1 MWLHRYLKLLVFVTF
16 CLLIAG
22 GLVTSTDSGLAVP
35 DWPKSYGMWM
45 PPMVGG
51 VLYEHGHR
59 IVASSVGFLTVI
71 LAIWIA
77 LKEKR
82 KWMKHLGFIALG
94 VVITQGVLG
103 GITVLYLLPLPISV
117 AHATLA
123 QSFFCLVV
131 CLKYFTS
138 AEWKLDPKRISAPVM
153 HRNVFII
160 MASLVYIQLILGA
173 IVRHSGAALAIP
185 DFPLANGHLI
195 PKFTTSEI
203 AMHFLHRIG
212 ATLVLI
218 WTIVTTRI
226 VFGNY
231 RNERNFTRPTILLII
246 LVLAQIGIGVLTVL
260 SKTAVPIATAHVA
273 IGALILATTVVLV
286 LRSFRCFETSPVIK
300 FTAKQTL
307 RSLHSS
313 FRTLKIQ

>member
-1 MWLHRYLKLLVFVTF
+1 MWLNRYLKLLVFATF
-16 CLLIAG
+16 LLLIAG
-22 GLVTSTDSGLAVP
+22 GLVTSTDSGLSVP

-59 IVASSVGFLTVI
+59 MVASFVGFLTVI

-77 LKEKR
+77 VKEKR
-82 KWMKHLGFIALG
+82 KWMKVLGFIALAA
-94 VVITQGVLG
+94 VITQGILG
-103 GITVLYLLPLPISV
+103 GLTVIYLLPLPISV

-138 AEWKLDPKRISAPVM
+138 EEWKSEPRKLSAPAS

-160 MASLVYIQLILGA
+160 MASIVYIQLIVGG

-185 DFPLANGHLI
+185 DFPLANGRLI
-195 PKFTTSEI
+195 PEFTTPEI
-203 AMHFLHRIG
+203 TIHFLHRIG
-212 ATLVLI
+212 AMLVLI
-218 WTIVTTRI
+218 WTIVTTSM
-226 VFGNY
+226 VFKNY
-231 RNERNFTRPTILLII
+231 RDNSRFMRPTILLIL
-246 LVLAQIGIGVLTVL
+246 LVLLQIGIGGWTVL

-273 IGALILATTVVLV
+273 VGALILATTVVLV
-286 LRSFRCFETSPVIK
+286 LRSFRYLAISPAVQ
-300 FTAKQTL
+300 FSAKQIPGYKTL
-307 RSLHSS
+307 
-313 FRTLKIQ
+313 